1 MSRKLI
7 AVLTGLSLM
16 IGFATMP
23 ASGEEDVAKPKF
35 TIKDVMKKAMKG
47 PLLKKVAGGDASD
60 EEKKELYEMLVALG
74 KNEPKKG
81 EAENWKTLTTA
92 LEKAGKAA
100 VDGKADAGEQLTK
113 AANCKACHDVHK

>member
-7 AVLTGLSLM
+7 AVIACLTLM
-16 IGFATMP
+16 VGFVTIPAT
-23 ASGEEDVAKPKF
+23 GQDDAKPKY

-47 PLLKKVAGGDASD
+47 PLLKKVAGGGASD
-60 EEKKELYEMLVALG
+60 DEKKELYEMLVALG

-81 EAENWKTLTTA
+81 EAESWKTLTAA

-100 VDGKADAGEQLTK
+100 IEGESDASKMLEK
-113 AANCKACHDVHK
+113 AADCKACHTPHK